1 MWRCRICAANNRR
14 GTRPFEWQMLLP
26 QFLIDFVR
34 LTDRVLARISSLSR
48 NQGKP
53 YGNRETC
60 RVNFAILPGEPRLPQ
75 APWVLSAH
83 EPRSSRCESAHY
95 LSSKRSEPAH
105 IGCYDSGV
113 QNANGF
119 SGNSL
124 LHRMEERAQQRR
136 RVVIGFPS
144 YS

>member
-75 APWVLSAH
+75 APWVLSATRFMGR
-83 EPRSSRCESAHY
+83 ENPRSLRQPW
-95 LSSKRSEPAH
+95 LSW
-105 IGCYDSGV
+105 
-113 QNANGF
+113 QNSDTCRDNFAR
-119 SGNSL
+119 L
-124 LHRMEERAQQRR
+124 A
-136 RVVIGFPS
+136 
-144 YS
+144 